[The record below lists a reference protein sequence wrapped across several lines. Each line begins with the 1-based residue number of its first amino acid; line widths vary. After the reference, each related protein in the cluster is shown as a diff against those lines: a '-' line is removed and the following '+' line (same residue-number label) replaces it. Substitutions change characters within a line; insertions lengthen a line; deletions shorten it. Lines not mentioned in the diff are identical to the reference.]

1 MMWTP
6 IEMLLKK
13 VYFFKCIVACVH
25 LYICVYKSALTSSIT
40 TSGLWEPSREPH
52 QPSPL
57 MVTHMIHG
65 FPRPFV
71 FITPPR
77 QLASCIAVSCNAS
90 KFGPEREERMSR
102 GEVFLALK
110 ETKGLGFGMDKKLK
124 AEWRTAV
131 AAFFFFS
138 QLLLRFRGSQGFLK
152 CQCWKTRSWKPT
164 EKSKAWQLLQH
175 SVWCSQFFLSF
186 KSSAL

>member
-1 MMWTP
+1 M
-6 IEMLLKK
+6 KK
-13 VYFFKCIVACVH
+13 AYFFKCIVACVH

-65 FPRPFV
+65 FPRSFV

-90 KFGPEREERMSR
+90 KFGPEREERTSR

-124 AEWRTAV
+124 AE
-131 AAFFFFS
+131 
-138 QLLLRFRGSQGFLK
+138 
-152 CQCWKTRSWKPT
+152 
-164 EKSKAWQLLQH
+164 
-175 SVWCSQFFLSF
+175 
-186 KSSAL
+186 

>member
-1 MMWTP
+1 MFIASHKTKAYN
-6 IEMLLKK
+6 IRKK
-13 VYFFKCIVACVH
+13 GISFGNDVDSNSISLVEPMYWKKCIFFKCIVACVH

-124 AEWRTAV
+124 AGWRTAV
-131 AAFFFFS
+131 AAFFFF
-138 QLLLRFRGSQGFLK
+138 FNF
-152 CQCWKTRSWKPT
+152 C
-164 EKSKAWQLLQH
+164 
-175 SVWCSQFFLSF
+175 
-186 KSSAL
+186 